1 MEEQQPPCPQLI
13 TVSYFESQMRV
24 NDTDVTRITICCHI
38 NFYMIES
45 CHDRFKFMYLNMSF
59 FSVFRSF
66 FKFDVKKF
74 FHVSLICQWY

>member
-1 MEEQQPPCPQLI
+1 
-13 TVSYFESQMRV
+13 MRV

-38 NFYMIES
+38 NYYMIEI
-45 CHDRFKFMYLNMSF
+45 CHDRFKVMYLNMSF

-74 FHVSLICQWY
+74 FSCLVNLSVVLSRVAARVIDVLLGCN